1 MKLNKMMVM
10 VSAECEG
17 LCDSDNAER
26 TDELRSW
33 ISYSYK
39 QRFNSCIG
47 KYDGRTECSFLIQVD
62 DFRDV
67 GYIADKAVE
76 LNQESILI
84 LDARDKAFLF
94 YPATKS
100 LEYIGV
106 MLSCPLESFKPEQ
119 HKAYTILGDTAYYTI

>member
-10 VSAECEG
+10 VSAELAG
-17 LCDSDNAER
+17 LDADENQDR
-26 TDELRSW
+26 TDELRKW

-47 KYDGRTECSFLIQVD
+47 KYDGRSEASFLIQVD

-67 GYIADKAVE
+67 GYIADKATE
-76 LNQESILI
+76 MNQESILI

-106 MLSCPLESFKPEQ
+106 MLSCPLDSFKTEQ